1 MAEETAENKAAR
13 QAGWDLP
20 KWTLC
25 YVQSLNKKKKV
36 VPYPDC
42 LVCGTFNYTL
52 SFAHVSF
59 YRM

>member
-13 QAGWDLP
+13 QSGWDLR

-25 YVQSLNKKKKV
+25 YVQSLGGGSSLSIS
-36 VPYPDC
+36 Y
-42 LVCGTFNYTL
+42 LVCGSFNYTL
-52 SFAHVSF
+52 SFAQVSF